1 MKQPYALCPSI
12 LSADF
17 TCLGAEVDQVIAA
30 GADRL
35 HIDVMDY
42 HYVPNLT
49 FGPLVCAA
57 LKKHGINIP
66 MDVHLMVNPVDGLIQ
81 DFAKAG
87 ARCII
92 FHPDAST
99 HVDRSIKLIKSL
111 GCEAGLALN
120 PATPTSVL
128 DYVLDQLDRVLIMSV
143 NPGFGGQ
150 SFISSSLHKA
160 EQLRRKIDA
169 LNLPIRLEIDGGVK
183 IDNIAEIAASGV
195 DTFVAGSAIFNSE
208 NYQTTIQAMR
218 KALNY

>member
-12 LSADF
+12 LSANF
-17 TCLGAEVDQVIAA
+17 ARLGDEVDQVINA

-49 FGPLVCAA
+49 FGPLVCEA
-57 LKKHGINIP
+57 LKKHGISIP
-66 MDVHLMVNPVDGLIQ
+66 MDVHLMVSPVDGLIQ

-120 PATPTSVL
+120 PATPISVL
-128 DYVLDQLDRVLIMSV
+128 DYALDQLDRILIMSV

-160 EQLRRKIDA
+160 EHLRGKIDA

-183 IDNIAEIAASGV
+183 IDNIAEIAAAGI
-195 DTFVAGSAIFNSE
+195 DTFVAGSAIFNSKD
-208 NYQTTIQAMR
+208 YHATIKAMR
-218 KALNY
+218 AALA

>member
-1 MKQPYALCPSI
+1 MKQAYAICPSI

-17 TCLGAEVDQVIAA
+17 ANLGNEVDAVVKA

-49 FGPLVCAA
+49 FGPLVCEA
-57 LKKHGINIP
+57 LQRHGVTAP
-66 MDVHLMVNPVDGLIQ
+66 MDVHLMVTPVDGLIH

-87 ARCII
+87 AKCII

-120 PATPTSVL
+120 PATPISVL
-128 DYVLDQLDRVLIMSV
+128 DYVLEDLDRVLIMSV

-150 SFISSSLHKA
+150 HFISSSLKKA
-160 EQLRRKIDA
+160 QILRQKLDE

-183 IDNIAEIAASGV
+183 VDNIAEVAQAGI
-195 DTFVAGSAIFNSE
+195 DTFVAGSAIFGSKD
-208 NYQTTIQAMR
+208 YAATIKAMR
-218 KALNY
+218 EALS